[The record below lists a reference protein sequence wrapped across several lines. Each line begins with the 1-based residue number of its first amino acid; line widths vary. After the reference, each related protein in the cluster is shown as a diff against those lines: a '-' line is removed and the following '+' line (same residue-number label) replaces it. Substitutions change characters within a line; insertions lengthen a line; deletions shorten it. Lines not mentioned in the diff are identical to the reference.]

1 MNITSIFT
9 NFIAR
14 DQLVLDNDEIVKFCY
29 RQRLI
34 STTRVISNDGGW
46 QSPDLEKS
54 DQLLPLYKLIL
65 DRLNSVHL
73 QLGLNDNMCQFIT
86 NMWININIPGTYN
99 VVHRHGQSCLSGVYY
114 VQTDSDSGMIEFT
127 NPNPLVEFVIPEKLI
142 STPNDMNCN
151 LYSISPNIGDLIIFP
166 SWLSHYTKLNRSKHD
181 RISIAFNSIAVDKS
195 SVK

>member
-54 DQLLPLYKLIL
+54 DQLLPLYKLIS
-65 DRLNSVHL
+65 DRLNSVHS